1 MFLHNFKYEFINTI
15 RQKELVFWMM
25 CFPIILGTFF
35 QIAFGDLYEK
45 ESMFQKIP
53 VAVVEVKSD
62 DTFKTVISE
71 LSSGDSPLFKAQY
84 TDEKKALSLLET
96 GEISGIIYV
105 HENITLSVS
114 GKGIEQTIIKT
125 FLEQYQTQKVIITD
139 IATNNP
145 AQMQSA
151 INALSEEINSNQNI
165 ALSKNKVD
173 PYSHYFHNLI
183 AMVALFGAM
192 SGLHV
197 ATANQGN
204 LSPVG
209 ARKSVSPTPKIKLI
223 VSHLLAAYLTQLIC
237 VIISITYILFV
248 LKGDMGSKIGFIYL
262 SGAVGALVGVT
273 LGFFIGAIG
282 KMSEAIKTAIALMI
296 SMVSCFL
303 SGLMVGNM
311 KGVIALY
318 CPIINKINPAAVISD
333 LFYCL
338 SIYDDFSRYISNII
352 VLLIMSVIFTT
363 GGFLLTRGR
372 KYASI

>member
-62 DTFKTVISE
+62 DTFKTVINE

-145 AQMQSA
+145 AQMKSA
-151 INALSEEINSNQNI
+151 INALSEEISSNQNI
-165 ALSKNKVD
+165 ELSKNKVD
-173 PYSHYFHNLI
+173 PYSQYFHNLI

-192 SGLHV
+192 SGLYV

-237 VIISITYILFV
+237 VVISITYILFV
-248 LKGDMGSKIGFIYL
+248 LKVDMSNKIGFTYL

-282 KMSEAIKTAIALMI
+282 KMSEAIKTAIALML

-338 SIYDDFSRYISNII
+338 SIYDDFSRYIGNII